1 MDLFFGFFSSV
12 PLHWRIV
19 LIASVLVI
27 AAVCLRAL
35 ETEETRTKRAGQ
47 RKSKELRSLTEKIST
62 YARDVRQRYPGGDVV
77 VSERDLAEQ
86 LRKRPDA
93 VVTALNLLL
102 NQQKVQKAP
111 LNGYWRLNS

>member
-1 MDLFFGFFSSV
+1 MDLLSGFFSSV

-47 RKSKELRSLTEKIST
+47 RKSKEL
-62 YARDVRQRYPGGDVV
+62 
-77 VSERDLAEQ
+77 

-111 LNGYWRLNS
+111 LTGYWRLNS